1 MRTSLKEL
9 LDKLGVGYILNAYDS
24 CPWSAYD
31 DEQGLSCN
39 AEVRMDANN
48 EELEAELLL
57 MRDNPQG
64 DEKPVEQIYFLRAEP
79 ANQGKW
85 DVKKV
90 LIKGEADDGQTY
102 GFEEKS
108 VDFFNACVQELN
120 MDKIPDFDELLKK
133 HMKSNERFG
142 KKGGSGGNKSPK
154 IKPAQV
160 MGIKSGM

>member
-9 LDKLGVGYILNAYDS
+9 LDKLGVGYILAAYDS

-31 DEQGLSCN
+31 DEKGVSCN

-48 EELEAELLL
+48 EELEAELLM
-57 MRDNPQG
+57 MRDDPQG

-79 ANQGKW
+79 ASAGQW

-90 LIKGEADDGQTY
+90 MIKGEVSDGQTY
-102 GFEEKS
+102 GYEEKS
-108 VDFFNACVQELN
+108 VDFFNACVQELQK
-120 MDKIPDFDELLKK
+120 DLIPDIDELLAK

-160 MGIKSGM
+160 MNVKQGM